1 MPYGRVNRRYMW
13 CIKYVYGP
21 LVYCKNTLIN
31 VDKSRKSV
39 DNLWVSGFKNVFV
52 FYNTPNFYGCATMRL
67 SISNNFKSGEQDM
80 TISIDDFVK
89 KYDGSSVD
97 FDKQYGAQ
105 CVDLFNFYNSEVV
118 GAPFIGTPITGG
130 ARDLYEHDSSARA
143 ENYKKLDANSPEQAG
158 DVLVYGEP
166 NGRYKVG
173 NQTIFLGHVRIVVS
187 PGVYIEQNARVAQK
201 TIVDSD
207 KVNGLLGILRPL
219 KFIGG
224 IVPQNEVSPPTNQNK
239 HTIQKGDT
247 FWGLEES
254 NGWAHGTLQQ
264 LNPSL
269 DAHALP
275 IGGEMIIPAIKQE
288 QPKSEERYYTV
299 QPNDTYWGLEDAWQ
313 LPHGRLQQLN
323 PQYPARQ
330 LPIGAR
336 IRIG

>member
-1 MPYGRVNRRYMW
+1 
-13 CIKYVYGP
+13 
-21 LVYCKNTLIN
+21 
-31 VDKSRKSV
+31 
-39 DNLWVSGFKNVFV
+39 
-52 FYNTPNFYGCATMRL
+52 
-67 SISNNFKSGEQDM
+67 M
-80 TISIDDFVK
+80 TISIQEFVK

-97 FDKQYGAQ
+97 YDKKYGAQ
-105 CVDLFNFYNSEVV
+105 CVDLFNYYNAEVV

-130 ARDLYEHDSSARA
+130 ARDLYEADSSARA
-143 ENYKKLDANSPEQAG
+143 KFYKKLGTDSPEQAG
-158 DVLVYGEP
+158 DVLVFGAP
-166 NGRYKVG
+166 NGRFVENNK
-173 NQTIFLGHVRIVVS
+173 TFFLGHVRIVVS

-207 KVNGLLGILRPL
+207 KVNGLIGVLRPL

-254 NGWAHGTLQQ
+254 NGWAHGSLQE

-275 IGGEMIIPAIKQE
+275 IGGEMIIPTVKQE
-288 QPKSEERYYTV
+288 TPKDEKRYYTIK
-299 QPNDTYWGLEDAWQ
+299 PNDTYWGLEDAWQ
-313 LPHGRLQQLN
+313 LPHGTLQQLN
-323 PQYPARQ
+323 PQYPARE
-330 LPIGAR
+330 LPIGAN